1 MDSLKAYRDV
11 KNSIDTALERVST
24 ATELPLEEIQKMR
37 NILLCPGIFFS
48 LPTQEFFRGQG
59 KIKVGTGTEK
69 MKPNS
74 SKITDGRRSAS
85 LQLNNAIR

>member
-1 MDSLKAYRDV
+1 MTLPF
-11 KNSIDTALERVST
+11 ST
-24 ATELPLEEIQKMR
+24 NTLI
-37 NILLCPGIFFS
+37 ISLLCLGIFFS

-85 LQLNNAIR
+85 LQLNDAMR

>member
-1 MDSLKAYRDV
+1 MKTSINGHRTSTGG
-11 KNSIDTALERVST
+11 NSEN
-24 ATELPLEEIQKMR
+24 EGMR
-37 NILLCPGIFFS
+37 NILLCPDIFFS
-48 LPTQEFFRGQG
+48 LPTQEFFHGQG

-85 LQLNNAIR
+85 LQLNDAIR